1 MGLHDQRRAGMTLVE
16 LLVVVAII
24 GVLAVTVLPNIANT
38 ADDRRTRE
46 SVRMIT
52 SYIAK
57 AQSRAIGR
65 QEWAGFTMVPPNA
78 TSAFA
83 IDLFLAD
90 MPAAYKGDD
99 LAASVTAS
107 PPTATE
113 QTLAFTGAFV
123 AGVVSGSV
131 AAGDL
136 IRFDGRGPWYELTAN
151 ATAFRLRT
159 AATIDVLAGQNQYNT
174 PWPAPS
180 PATHTFEILRQPTR
194 SGFPLTLG
202 DGRCID
208 LFWSGHGPAV
218 TYASN
223 TFGSAAAGTSAT
235 VMFDGSGRVRQLSLG
250 TSRFAPSGPV
260 MLLVGQSIRAGQ
272 AFATLDPSDDS
283 VGANWQYP
291 DSFWIAIDPAS
302 GIAKSAEC
310 AAGAANV
317 VASQTFIRS
326 ELSTGGR

>member
-1 MGLHDQRRAGMTLVE
+1 MTLVE

-24 GVLAVTVLPNIANT
+24 GLLAATVLPNIANT

-52 SYIAK
+52 SYVAK

-65 QEWAGFTMVPPNA
+65 QEWAGFTMVPPNT
-78 TSAFA
+78 TSPFA

-90 MPAAYKGDD
+90 VPVAYRGDT
-99 LAASVTAS
+99 LTAGVTVTPS
-107 PPTATE
+107 TDTE
-113 QTLAFTGAFV
+113 QALSFTPALGAGAPAV
-123 AGVVSGSV
+123 AE
-131 AAGDL
+131 GDL
-136 IRFDGRGPWYELTAN
+136 IRFDSRGPWYELTAN
-151 ATAFRLRT
+151 AAAFRLRT
-159 AATIDVLAGQNQYNT
+159 AATIDALAGQNQYNT

-194 SGFPLTLG
+194 SGSPQSLG

-208 LFWSGHGPAV
+208 LYWSGHGPAA
-218 TYASN
+218 TYAST

-272 AFATLDPSDDS
+272 AFATLNPSDDS

-302 GIAKSAEC
+302 GIAKAAEC
-310 AAGAANV
+310 AAGAADV
-317 VASQTFIRS
+317 VGSQAFIRS

>member
-16 LLVVVAII
+16 LLVVVTIF
-24 GVLAVTVLPNIANT
+24 GLLAVAVLPNIANT

-52 SYIAK
+52 SYVAK

-78 TSAFA
+78 TSTFA

-90 MPAAYKGDD
+90 VPIAYRGDT
-99 LAASVTAS
+99 LTAGVTVTPS
-107 PPTATE
+107 TATE
-113 QTLAFTGAFV
+113 QTLSFTGAFV
-123 AGVVSGSV
+123 AGVPNV

-136 IRFDGRGPWYELTAN
+136 IRFDSRGPWYELTAN
-151 ATAFRLRT
+151 AAAFRLRT
-159 AATIDVLAGQNQYNT
+159 DATIDALAGQNQYNT

-194 SGFPLTLG
+194 SGSPLSLG

-208 LFWSGHGPAV
+208 LYWSGYGPAA
-218 TYASN
+218 TYA
-223 TFGSAAAGTSAT
+223 TFGASGGYAAGTSAT
-235 VMFDGSGRVRQLSLG
+235 VLFDGSGRVRQLSLG

-272 AFATLDPSDDS
+272 AFAALNPSDDS

-302 GIAKSAEC
+302 GIAKAAEC
-310 AAGAANV
+310 AAGAADV
-317 VASQTFIRS
+317 VGSQAFIRS

>member
-1 MGLHDQRRAGMTLVE
+1 
-16 LLVVVAII
+16 
-24 GVLAVTVLPNIANT
+24 
-38 ADDRRTRE
+38 
-46 SVRMIT
+46 
-52 SYIAK
+52 
-57 AQSRAIGR
+57 
-65 QEWAGFTMVPPNA
+65 MVPPNP
-78 TSAFA
+78 TSTFA

-90 MPAAYKGDD
+90 MPVPYRGDT
-99 LAASVTAS
+99 LTASVTVS
-107 PPTATE
+107 PATATQ
-113 QTLAFTGAFV
+113 QTLAFPGSFGP
-123 AGVVSGSV
+123 GVPAV

-136 IRFDGRGPWYELTAN
+136 IRFDSRGPWYELLVGTS
-151 ATAFRLRT
+151 ATTCVLRST
-159 AATIDVLAGQNQYNT
+159 GIDALAGQNEFNT
-174 PWPAPS
+174 PWPAAA

-194 SGFPLTLG
+194 SGSPQSLG

-208 LFWSGHGPAV
+208 LYWSGHGPAA
-218 TYASN
+218 TYAST

-235 VMFDGSGRVRQLSLG
+235 VLFDGSGRVRQLSLG
-250 TSRFAPSGPV
+250 TSRIAPSGPV